1 MGAVAMARLD
11 PLLEKFVAYTAGRH

>member
-11 PLLEKFVAYTAGRH
+11 PLLKKFVAYTAGRH